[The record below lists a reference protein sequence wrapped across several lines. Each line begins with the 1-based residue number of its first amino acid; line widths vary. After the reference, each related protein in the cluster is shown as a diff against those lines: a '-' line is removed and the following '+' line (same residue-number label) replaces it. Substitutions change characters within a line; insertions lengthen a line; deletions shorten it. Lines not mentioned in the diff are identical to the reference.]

1 MPNDDPDLAPLKGL
15 RRLLRSGPPS
25 NWSDADLSL
34 FPRLYRQAC
43 TLLARLEASGGSERE
58 LAQARRTVA
67 AAHAVLHA
75 RRESACA
82 SVARLVRLLLVESP
96 RAIRREWRLLLVSA
110 ALVYGLAALAWAAV
124 ARDLDLA
131 SSLLGRAG
139 VEAEIEQLREL
150 EPGESFRGNFDF
162 GIGESP
168 GTAGWIMTNN
178 MRVGALFF
186 ASALLP
192 PLYVYVLAANALMLG
207 TYTGV
212 AWHWGQAG
220 AISSILW
227 CHGVLEIQA
236 ILLAG
241 TAGLCLVRAWLRP
254 GARTRGH
261 ALAQGSRNAL
271 LLLAPTFPMLF
282 AAGLIE
288 GFVSPHAPLT
298 VRLAVAGLSGLALVL
313 FASSGRSRPEG

>member
-1 MPNDDPDLAPLKGL
+1 MSSDEPDPASLQKL
-15 RRLLRSGPPS
+15 RQLLRSGPPAG
-25 NWSDADLSL
+25 WSDDDLAL
-34 FPRLYRQAC
+34 FPRLYRHAC
-43 TLLARLEASGGSERE
+43 TRLARLEVQGGSERE
-58 LAQARRTVA
+58 LAQVRRLVA

-75 RRESACA
+75 RRESAGA
-82 SVARLVRLLLVESP
+82 NVAKLLRLFLVESP
-96 RAIRREWRLLLVSA
+96 RAIRREWRLLLLSA
-110 ALVYGLAALAWAAV
+110 LCVYGLAALAWAAV
-124 ARDLDLA
+124 AQDLDLA
-131 SSLLGRAG
+131 SSLLGRTE

-150 EPGESFRGNFDF
+150 EEGESFRGNFDF

-178 MRVGALFF
+178 MRVGAVFF

-207 TYTGV
+207 TYVGV
-212 AWHWGQAG
+212 AGHWGQAG

-254 GARTRGH
+254 LARTRSQ
-261 ALAQGSRNAL
+261 ALAQESRRAL

-288 GFVSPHAPLT
+288 GFVSPHAPLA
-298 VRLAVAGLSGLALVL
+298 VRLAVAALSGVALVL
-313 FASSGRSRPEG
+313 YATAGRRIGAS